1 MKKLLF
7 IIAFLAVSSLT
18 FAQVQNISVKFVKN
32 EPTKELITSV
42 PGTKSIFDLYLNGT
56 RIGQVNV
63 SRYDNGGL
71 KIENETNR
79 TIKAEAWGVRKGGEE
94 HLTPSVLGDGEAVS
108 KVFGG
113 EKFRKVRLKVLRVK

>member
-32 EPTKELITSV
+32 EPTKELITKV
-42 PGTKSIFDLYLNGT
+42 PGTKAIFDLYLNGT

-63 SRYDNGGL
+63 SRYDNRGL
-71 KIENETNR
+71 
-79 TIKAEAWGVRKGGEE
+79 
-94 HLTPSVLGDGEAVS
+94 
-108 KVFGG
+108 
-113 EKFRKVRLKVLRVK
+113 